1 MSWFSAAR
9 RRAATPPSGVPIP
22 SSPEGVAAPAAVA
35 HGSLGFQALRKGL
48 PEQPSILDL
57 GPAIGANVRFF
68 TDRARQLR
76 IADLYA
82 TLLGSGVWPPEDAE
96 RLDDAMARALPF
108 SEGERYDA
116 VLAWDLFNYFR
127 MDEIGALMRRIR
139 PFAAPGARLFTMVSF
154 SKEIPARP
162 ITFRIQDEK
171 TLIYGEAGGVNRPCP
186 RYKLPDLERRM
197 PGFAVEHSFLLRN
210 GMQEYVLALKP
221 EPPCW

>member
-9 RRAATPPSGVPIP
+9 TRAAPPPGVPVP
-22 SSPEGVAAPAAVA
+22 SSPEGIAGPASVA
-35 HGSLGFQALRKGL
+35 HGSLGFQALGRGL

-82 TLLGSGVWPPEDAE
+82 TLLGAGSWPPPDAE
-96 RLDDAMARALPF
+96 RLDQAMATALPF
-108 SEGERYDA
+108 SEGERFDA

-127 MDEIGALMRRIR
+127 MDEIGAVMRRIR
-139 PFAAPGARLFTMVSF
+139 PFAAPGARLFALISF
-154 SKEIPARP
+154 HKEIPGRP
-162 ITFRIQDEK
+162 VTFRIQDEK
-171 TLIYGEAGGVNRPCP
+171 TLIYGDSGGVSRPCP